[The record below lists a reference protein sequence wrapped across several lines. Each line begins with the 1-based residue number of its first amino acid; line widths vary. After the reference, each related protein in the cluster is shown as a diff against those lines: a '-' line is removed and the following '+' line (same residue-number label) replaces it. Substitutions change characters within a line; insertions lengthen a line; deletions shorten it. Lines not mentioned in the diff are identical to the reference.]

1 MAFIAMWLLHGQS
14 NPTIKVYMI
23 KQSLLDA
30 LEGLPVDVAEEMVKA
45 AKHQVEIVP
54 EDAMAITLQARP
66 NTIIL
71 WQENG
76 LVSLAQAGDPL
87 ETDEDV

>member
-1 MAFIAMWLLHGQS
+1 M
-14 NPTIKVYMI
+14 
-23 KQSLLDA
+23 KQSLLDS
-30 LEGLPVDVAEEMVKA
+30 LENLPVAVAEEMVKA
-45 AKHQVEIVP
+45 AGHQAEIIP

-66 NTIIL
+66 NTVIL

-87 ETDEDV
+87 ELDEDA